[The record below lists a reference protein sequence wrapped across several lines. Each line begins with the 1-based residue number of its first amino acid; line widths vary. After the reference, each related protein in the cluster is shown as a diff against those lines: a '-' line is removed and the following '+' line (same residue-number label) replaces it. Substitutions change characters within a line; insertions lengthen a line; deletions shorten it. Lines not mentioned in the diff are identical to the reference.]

1 MQNQATPNARKFS
14 KVLRRDMTDGER
26 RLWQKLRLAQ
36 LGVKFRRQHPFGAYV
51 ADFVCLAPPMV
62 IEIDGSQHAA
72 RQAHD
77 LRRDDFFRQQGF
89 DVLRFPA
96 NQPFV
101 DLQAMVQAIYNRLM
115 TLKAL
120 KELEKDPPLLPP
132 PRLEESG
139 STRPACTS
147 FEPLLPLPPLG
158 EGRDGGFPAPVPAC
172 STQKAAP

>member
-14 KVLRRDMTDGER
+14 TLLRRDMTDGER

-51 ADFVCLAPPMV
+51 ADFVCLAPPLV

-72 RQAHD
+72 QQAQD
-77 LRRDDFFRQQGF
+77 LKRDDFFRQRGF

-101 DLQAMVQAIYNRLM
+101 DLQAMVHAIYNRLM
-115 TLKAL
+115 ELKT
-120 KELEKDPPLLPP
+120 LEKYQPLLPL

-139 STRPACTS
+139 SARPTCTS
-147 FEPLLPLPPLG
+147 FAPVLPLPPLG
-158 EGRDGGFPAPVPAC
+158 EGRDGGLPAPVPT
-172 STQKAAP
+172 STRMAAP